1 MQSSRASR
9 KLHRAAR
16 EEKGR
21 PPPSAARIPCAVTRG
36 LLLQRTVD
44 ARAVVADN
52 LEKRVIFLSSGA
64 RCVLHMETPERRTS
78 QDVRR
83 SGLPIA
89 LTGRLPSH
97 RRHDVRTPSAAARAC
112 RVLPII
118 TITNVPPI
126 GLARAASA
134 LRQSQ
139 PASPPSNTSSPLLSL
154 PAHLRT
160 STAPRIPS
168 PLGRGTPNRVAPGVS
183 ATNPATKTTP
193 GTAPV
198 KRTSKMSQKHVLLPE
213 EPQTKPMPASAMN
226 HPPASAPARSPSA
239 WQSESLT
246 TAVEEDRT
254 DERTEAEKMSKSQRE
269 EAGLPRLT
277 AYATADGYKTKLL
290 QAFLKREHGVGVV
303 RVFDDAVYA
312 VRRDPFGRIVAK
324 LFAGVHSA
332 PSARLR
338 RQYQSPLLTG
348 RQEPRRRL
356 PPRTHDRS
364 RGSRLPRWL
373 LPAST
378 GRRRAADGSYAHE

>member
-1 MQSSRASR
+1 MSFVPRARQPISS
-9 KLHRAAR
+9 HHQ
-16 EEKGR
+16 
-21 PPPSAARIPCAVTRG
+21 
-36 LLLQRTVD
+36 LLL
-44 ARAVVADN
+44 
-52 LEKRVIFLSSGA
+52 I
-64 RCVLHMETPERRTS
+64 PY
-78 QDVRR
+78 
-83 SGLPIA
+83 
-89 LTGRLPSH
+89 
-97 RRHDVRTPSAAARAC
+97 
-112 RVLPII
+112 
-118 TITNVPPI
+118 PI

-168 PLGRGTPNRVAPGVS
+168 PLGRGTPNSAAPGG
-183 ATNPATKTTP
+183 AAIGPATKSTP
-193 GTAPV
+193 TTAPV

-226 HPPASAPARSPSA
+226 HPPASAPLRSPA

-312 VRRDPFGRIVAK
+312 VRYQALSGEIRAD
-324 LFAGVHSA
+324 LFVGVYTA
-332 PSARLR
+332 PAARLR
-338 RQYQSPLLTG
+338 REYQSPLLAR

-356 PPRTHDRS
+356 PPRTHDRG
-364 RGSRLPRWL
+364 RRSRLPRWV

-378 GRRRAADGSYAHE
+378 GRRRAADGPYAHE